1 MAERSR
7 AAELAA
13 SQVEA
18 IVDAAEKAA
27 AATRRQAEKEAREIL
42 EEAKKVGRKE
52 LEESRRK
59 SLQLGEDARK
69 EAANA
74 IAEAREAADAV
85 MAEAESLAAS
95 LKAAAAALTGEADRL
110 VRDVQLT
117 HRELLGEL
125 RLPGLA
131 DRDRSATQPPRRE
144 RDRDLPFE
152 VPDWLERDD

>member
-13 SQVEA
+13 SQVET
-18 IVDAAEKAA
+18 IVDAAEKAGA
-27 AATRRQAEKEAREIL
+27 ETRRQAEKQAREIL
-42 EEAKKVGRKE
+42 EEARKVGRKE
-52 LEESRRK
+52 LEDSRRK
-59 SLQLGEDARK
+59 GLQLGEDARK
-69 EAANA
+69 EAAAA

-95 LKAAAAALTGEADRL
+95 LKTAAAALTGEADRL

-131 DRDRSATQPPRRE
+131 ERQSAGGEPSRGRRE
-144 RDRDLPFE
+144 TPFE
-152 VPDWLERDD
+152 LPDWMGRED

>member
-1 MAERSR
+1 MSEQRSR

-13 SQVEA
+13 SQVET

-27 AATRRQAEKEAREIL
+27 IETRRHAEQQAREIL
-42 EEAKKVGRKE
+42 DEARKVGRRE
-52 LEESRRK
+52 LDDSRRK
-59 SLQLGEDARK
+59 ALQLGEDARK
-69 EAANA
+69 EAATAVN
-74 IAEAREAADAV
+74 EAREAADAV

-95 LKAAAAALTGEADRL
+95 LKAAATALTAEAERL

-131 DRDRSATQPPRRE
+131 QRDAEKPRAE
-144 RDRDLPFE
+144 RDLPFE
-152 VPDWLERDD
+152 VPDWLGGET

>member
-13 SQVEA
+13 SKVET

-27 AATRRQAEKEAREIL
+27 AETRRQAEKQAREIL
-42 EEAKKVGRKE
+42 EEARKVGRKE
-52 LEESRRK
+52 LDDSRRK
-59 SLQLGEDARK
+59 ALQLGEDARK
-69 EAANA
+69 EAATA
-74 IAEAREAADAV
+74 ITEAREAADAV

-95 LKAAAAALTGEADRL
+95 LKTAAIALTAEADRL

-131 DRDRSATQPPRRE
+131 ERDSRRE
-144 RDRDLPFE
+144 APATRREAPFE
-152 VPDWLERDD
+152 VPDWVGRED